1 MGIPVPFFFWQVCH
15 RQRLAMNF
23 KCPSQAGKRLPL
35 TNNNPTHLDIDTDDG
50 RSRKSGSKM
59 DDKEKAFQQ
68 ALAAISG
75 CIVLTKNKHGDVH
88 ATYTHTDAFETVPL
102 NSPKVLNKIKRI
114 VIDALKL
121 RLSKVVLEELVEEL
135 KNEADTP
142 TIERREVHHR
152 VARGM
157 DGQIYIDLCNQAGG
171 VLEVDAEGYR
181 LLDVVKEIPLFLRSS
196 GMTKLPDPMGVRPDL
211 GLLRNFV
218 NVPSDDA
225 WWLLVVYI
233 LYCYRPG
240 GPYVILVIGG
250 TAGSSKSTF
259 SRVIRQLV
267 DPSSVSTQ
275 AVPKSP
281 VDLMI
286 TARNSHM
293 LVFDNVRQ
301 LTLDM
306 SDALCR
312 LATGGGMRT
321 RALYTNSDE
330 ALFHASRPCMLNGI
344 GDLANQT
351 DLLSR
356 CVHLELPV
364 IQVRRTEEE
373 FDRSLEKAISPIFA
387 GLMEALSRTLAVLP
401 EITELPSSRMAD
413 FERFG
418 MAVERALN
426 WPVGSFKRAYARNQK
441 EQMKDALGDDLLAQ
455 ALRELVRDEVP
466 GGTDHTRTPTALL
479 NELDGLV
486 TDAERMSKA
495 AWPQS
500 AHSLSKR
507 LKKIE
512 PALRACGIGVEF
524 HHSGNRTITLTRL
537 EIFK

>member
-1 MGIPVPFFFWQVCH
+1 M
-15 RQRLAMNF
+15 
-23 KCPSQAGKRLPL
+23 
-35 TNNNPTHLDIDTDDG
+35 TNNNSPHLEIDTDDG
-50 RSRKSGSKM
+50 RSRKSGSRM
-59 DDKEKAFQQ
+59 DDKEKVFQQ

-75 CIVLTKNKHGDVH
+75 CIMLTKNKHGDVH
-88 ATYTHTDAFETVPL
+88 ATFSIADLDETIPL
-102 NSPKVLNKIKRI
+102 NS
-114 VIDALKL
+114 
-121 RLSKVVLEELVEEL
+121 SKVQGKINQIVRKALNVRPTKALQDELVEEL
-135 KNEADTP
+135 KNEADAP
-142 TIERREVHHR
+142 SIERREVHHR

-157 DGQIYIDLCNQAGG
+157 NDQIYIDLCNQAGG

-181 LLDVVKEIPLFLRSS
+181 LLEVVNEIPLFLRSP
-196 GMTKLPDPMGVRPDL
+196 GMTALPDPMGERPDL
-211 GLLRNFV
+211 GLLRSFV
-218 NVPSDDA
+218 NVPCDDA

-275 AVPKSP
+275 SVPKSP

-301 LTLDM
+301 LTTDM

-330 ALFHASRPCMLNGI
+330 ALFHASRPCLLNGI
-344 GDLANQT
+344 GDVANQT

-364 IQVRRTEEE
+364 IKVRRTEEE
-373 FDRSLEKAISPIFA
+373 FNRSFEQAIGPIFA
-387 GLMEALSRTLAVLP
+387 GLMDALSRTLAALP
-401 EITELPSSRMAD
+401 GITEAPSSRMAD
-413 FERFG
+413 FAVFG

-426 WPVGSFKRAYARNQK
+426 WPAGSFNSAYARNQK
-441 EQMKDALGDDLLAQ
+441 DQMWDALGGDPLAR
-455 ALRELVRDEVP
+455 AFRGLVREDVKVDIDY
-466 GGTDHTRTPTALL
+466 TKTPTALL
-479 NELDGLV
+479 KELDEFV
-486 TDAERMSKA
+486 TDAEMMSK

-507 LKKIE
+507 LKKME

-524 HHSGNRTITLTRL
+524 NHSGNRTITLTRL
-537 EIFK
+537 ESFK